1 MFQVNVKLVNK
12 MVTDAYYVPDGEQKM
27 TNAYNVPGH
36 NVALVNIMVT
46 VAYYVPGH
54 NVMLVNRMVADA

>member
-1 MFQVNVKLVNK
+1 MKLVNK

-46 VAYYVPGH
+46 VAYYVPGLSLIH
-54 NVMLVNRMVADA
+54 ISEPTRR